1 MAQTATKTNGTTKTP
16 EPSTPS
22 DSEALSEQI
31 KTLRGD
37 VSALAELVGDIGKR
51 RGAEYKAA
59 GEAKAQEM
67 RGKGEDALHE
77 AGMRVAQL
85 ENDARGQ
92 IQANPF
98 QAIGLAAA
106 VGFLIGYIGSRR

>member
-1 MAQTATKTNGTTKTP
+1 MAQTATKSNGTPKVA
-16 EPSTPS
+16 EPLPT
-22 DSEALSEQI
+22 DSEALSDQI
-31 KTLRGD
+31 KTLRAD
-37 VSALAELVGDIGKR
+37 MASLAELVGEIGKR

-67 RGKGEDALHE
+67 RDRGEEALRE
-77 AGMRVAQL
+77 AGVRVAEL
-85 ENDARGQ
+85 ENSARGQ